1 MLIEQ
6 QKEFDTDS
14 QKSGIMETKKRLMDS
29 IFDTKFK
36 HISKEDR
43 LKHVNEIK
51 DSQSL
56 QKFIK
61 SIEY

>member
-6 QKEFDTDS
+6 QKTFDTDS

-51 DSQSL
+51 DS
-56 QKFIK
+56 
-61 SIEY
+61 